1 MGLGKSSF
9 ICNNKPVCSRT
20 DEKIIKMVYGRRK
33 EREEMSKCKECS
45 RYNTCSTR
53 KVFGSLSCNDGFIL
67 KKQTNADKI
76 RAMSDEE
83 LRWFLLEQEYNGCKH
98 CVNAE
103 LEDCSLT
110 NLKTCENG
118 LLDWLKREEK
128 E

>member
-1 MGLGKSSF
+1 
-9 ICNNKPVCSRT
+9 
-20 DEKIIKMVYGRRK
+20 MVYDRRE
-33 EREEMSKCKECS
+33 EREEMNKRKECS

-53 KVFGSLSCNDGFIL
+53 KIFGSLSCNDGFTI
-67 KKQTNADKI
+67 KNKTNADKI
-76 RAMSDEE
+76 RSMSDEE
-83 LRWFLLEQEYNGCKH
+83 LQCFLLEQEYNGCKH